1 MTTHGREMASALLSG
16 RDRPLEPVDRF
27 GEVVFGLIMVLTFTG
42 SLSVATSGHHEV
54 REMLIAALG
63 CNIAWGIVDGVMY
76 VVASLAYRARQAR
89 IQEAVGE
96 VEGSTSRALLRSE
109 LPELLDE
116 ALDDR
121 AVDTLV
127 ARVRDRNAPRLAAG
141 ITWEDLKGAFG
152 VFLLVTLATIPVALP
167 FIFVP
172 EVHLALRVS
181 NGVALAML
189 FISGWSLGRASGLRP
204 WAVGGVVTVLGAG
217 LVALT
222 IALGG

>member
-1 MTTHGREMASALLSG
+1 MTDRGRELATALLSG
-16 RDRPLEPVDRF
+16 RGRVLEPVDRF

-42 SLSVATSGHHEV
+42 TISVATSGRQEI
-54 REMLIAALG
+54 RELLIAALG

-76 VVASLAYRARQAR
+76 VVAALAYRARQAR
-89 IQEAVGE
+89 IQEAVTQ
-96 VEGSTSRALLRSE
+96 VEGTTARALLRSE
-109 LPELLDE
+109 LPELLDV

-121 AVDTLV
+121 TVDGLV
-127 ARVRDRNAPRLAAG
+127 GRVRDRGTAQLTAR
-141 ITWEDLKGAFG
+141 ITRDDVKGAFG

-167 FIFVP
+167 FVFVQ
-172 EVHLALRVS
+172 EVHHALRVS

-189 FISGWSLGRASGLRP
+189 FAAGSSLGRASGLRP
-204 WAVGGVVTVLGAG
+204 WAVGGTVSLLGAG

>member
-1 MTTHGREMASALLSG
+1 MTNHGRELAAALLSG
-16 RDRPLEPVDRF
+16 RDRVLEPVDRF
-27 GEVVFGLIMVLTFTG
+27 GEIVFGLIMVLTFTG
-42 SLSVATSGHHEV
+42 SISVATSGRQEV
-54 REMLIAALG
+54 RELLIAALG
-63 CNIAWGIVDGVMY
+63 CNIAWGIVDGVMF

-89 IQEAVGE
+89 IQEAVSA
-96 VEGSTSRALLRSE
+96 VEASTSRALLRSE

-116 ALDDR
+116 TLDD
-121 AVDTLV
+121 ATLDALV
-127 ARVRDRNAPRLAAG
+127 ARVRDRAAPRLEAR
-141 ITWEDLKGAFG
+141 ITWNDLKGAFG

-167 FIFVP
+167 FVAIH

-189 FISGWSLGRASGLRP
+189 FVAGFSLGRASGLRP
-204 WAVGGVVTVLGAG
+204 LAVGGTVTLLGAG